1 VTLRS
6 LATAAFEGVAVV
18 VIVSLVL
25 GQVLGQPMLLGY
37 VATDSMEP
45 TIEAGDGF
53 VAVPAALAGDVEE
66 GDVVVFEA
74 RTLHGG
80 GLTTHR
86 VVGETPEGYVTRGD
100 ANPFA
105 DQDADE
111 PPVRETQVRAKA
123 LQIGGSVVTIPHLGT
138 AVLALQSAVAAVA
151 GPVAGVGVGGVL
163 VAVGLLLF
171 AIAGVTGQQE
181 RATNRTRRR
190 PGVIDRRVL
199 FGLLL
204 LVVVV
209 PATAAMVV
217 PSGVTEYG
225 VVVGENPGDDPLAV
239 EPGERATVSYEM
251 TNDGAVPAIVVL
263 EPASD
268 GVAVGGERHGVPPGE
283 TATTTVA
290 LDGSEREGTH
300 RRAVSE
306 RRYLA
311 VLPASTLSALHGVHP
326 LLAVA
331 AVDLVLGAAA
341 GMLGVAAVGV
351 GDQRLRST
359 AGGRS
364 AVARLRRRLM

>member
-1 VTLRS
+1 MTLRS
-6 LATAAFEGVAVV
+6 VATAAFEAVAVV
-18 VIVSLVL
+18 VIVSLVV
-25 GQVLGQPMLLGY
+25 GQALGQPMLLGY

-53 VAVPAALAGDVEE
+53 VAVPTALAGDAEE

-100 ANPFA
+100 ANPFT

-111 PPVRETQVRAKA
+111 PPVGDAQVRAKA
-123 LQIGGSVVTIPHLGT
+123 LQVGGSVVTIPHLGT
-138 AVLALQSAVAAVA
+138 AVMAIQGTVATVA
-151 GPVAGVGVGGVL
+151 GPIAGAGVGGVL
-163 VAVGLLLF
+163 VTVGLLLF
-171 AIAGVTGQQE
+171 ALAGVTGQQE
-181 RATNRTRRR
+181 RVTSRTRRR

-225 VVVGENPGDDPLAV
+225 VVVGDRADEDPLAV
-239 EPGERATVSYEM
+239 EPGESATVTYEVR
-251 TNDGAVPAIVVL
+251 NDGAVPAVVLL

-268 GVAVGGERHGVPPGE
+268 GVSIEDGRHGVPPGA
-283 TATTTVA
+283 TATTTVT
-290 LDGSEREGTH
+290 LDGGEGEGVH
-300 RRAVSE
+300 RRSVSE

-311 VLPASTLSALHGVHP
+311 VLPAPALTALHRVHP

-331 AVDLVLGAAA
+331 AVDLVVGAVAGALGA
-341 GMLGVAAVGV
+341 AAVGV

-359 AGGRS
+359 AGDRS

>member
-1 VTLRS
+1 MTLRS
-6 LATAAFEGVAVV
+6 AATAAFEAVAVV
-18 VIVSLVL
+18 VIVSLLV
-25 GQVLGQPMLLGY
+25 GQALGQPMLLGY

-53 VAVPAALAGDVEE
+53 VAVPSALAGDVEE
-66 GDVVVFEA
+66 GDVIVFEA

-86 VVGETPEGYVTRGD
+86 VVDETPEGYVTRGD
-100 ANPFA
+100 ANPFT
-105 DQDADE
+105 DQDSDE
-111 PPVRETQVRAKA
+111 PPVGDAQVRAKA
-123 LQIGGSVVTIPHLGT
+123 LQVGGSVVTIPHLGT
-138 AVLALQSAVAAVA
+138 AIMAVEGAVATVA
-151 GPVAGVGVGGVL
+151 GPVAGAGVGGVL

-171 AIAGVTGQQE
+171 AIAGVTGKQE
-181 RATNRTRRR
+181 RATSRTRRR

-209 PATAAMVV
+209 PTTAAMLV
-217 PSGVTEYG
+217 PSGATEYG
-225 VVVGENPGDDPLAV
+225 VVVGDRTEEDPLAV
-239 EPGERATVSYEM
+239 EPGERATVTYEVH
-251 TNDGAVPAIVVL
+251 NDGAVPTLVLL

-268 GVAVGGERHGVPPGE
+268 GVSIETRRHGVPAGG
-283 TATTTVA
+283 TAATTVT
-290 LDGSEREGTH
+290 LDGGDAEGEY

-311 VLPASTLSALHGVHP
+311 VLPASTLTALHRVHP

-331 AVDLVLGAAA
+331 AVDAVVGALAGVLAA
-341 GMLGVAAVGV
+341 AAVGV

-359 AGGRS
+359 AGARS